1 MRTVYK
7 SLFTASLLLAATA
20 ALAQKVIVED
30 LDNWMSSLIS
40 RAIDNKVEVSKSLG
54 QERDIQK
61 EGTPLKWR
69 CDIIT
74 FTLPKK
80 QRSLLDEMIKA
91 FEENGHN
98 NPNCYGI
105 NTLTTGNPQNEGM
118 RKLMIGD
125 DINRYITI
133 GEQYGNYVNVNILDA
148 TDTTKTHR
156 YAYALEWKEDRK
168 HNTFVRYIVT
178 YAKIPLATTT
188 ITKPSWPFDLGSSRK
203 QKSGP
208 VQAPNE
214 ARAWQLLKDYP
225 IEKLDSLYRK
235 LNEKMQKAFVK
246 GNSIVCWSDTLAHD
260 TDPVTDVV
268 LRLQKGQNV
277 SINDL
282 LCNDNVLLIFSQL
295 KQQYLAGQNT
305 EFNAISIYTLCK
317 KARESGFFSCFSMGT
332 SGDMSK
338 EELKQF
344 KSEVSVL
351 IEKAKNETDR
361 KYLQMALRELEKIK

>member
-20 ALAQKVIVED
+20 TLAQKVIVED

-40 RAIDNKVEVSKSLG
+40 RAIDNKVEVSRSLG

-91 FEENGHN
+91 LQENGHN
-98 NPNCYGI
+98 NPYCYGI
-105 NTLTTGNPQNEGM
+105 NTLTAGNPQNEG
-118 RKLMIGD
+118 RPKLMIGD
-125 DINRYITI
+125 DINRYVTI

-148 TDTTKTHR
+148 ADTTKTHR
-156 YAYALEWKEDRK
+156 YAYAIEWKEDHK

-178 YAKIPLATTT
+178 YAKIPS
-188 ITKPSWPFDLGSSRK
+188 ISRK
-203 QKSGP
+203 QKTGP
-208 VQAPNE
+208 IQAPNE
-214 ARAWQLLKDYP
+214 ARAWQLFKDYP
-225 IEKLDSLYRK
+225 IEKLDSLYRE
-235 LNEKMQKAFVK
+235 LNEKMQNAFVK
-246 GNSIVCWSDTLAHD
+246 GNSIVSWSDTLAHD

-268 LRLQKGQNV
+268 QRLQKGQNV
-277 SINDL
+277 TINDF
-282 LCNDNVLLIFSQL
+282 LCDDNVLLLFSQL
-295 KQQYLAGQNT
+295 KQKYLAGQNT

-317 KARESGFFSCFSMGT
+317 EARESGFF

-338 EELKQF
+338 EELKQL
-344 KSEVSVL
+344 KSEVSAL
-351 IEKAKNETDR
+351 IEKTGDETNR
-361 KYLQMALRELEKIK
+361 KYLQMAFRELEKIK

>member
-1 MRTVYK
+1 
-7 SLFTASLLLAATA
+7 
-20 ALAQKVIVED
+20 
-30 LDNWMSSLIS
+30 MSSLIS

-105 NTLTTGNPQNEGM
+105 NTLTTGNPQNEGR
-118 RKLMIGD
+118 RKLMIGN
-125 DINRYITI
+125 DINRYVTI

-188 ITKPSWPFDLGSSRK
+188 ITKPSWPFDLGSSRN
-203 QKSGP
+203 QKTGP

-225 IEKLDSLYRK
+225 MEKLDSLYRK
-235 LNEKMQKAFVK
+235 LNEKIQKSFVK

-317 KARESGFFSCFSMGT
+317 EARKNGLFFSCFSMGT
-332 SGDMSK
+332 SGDVSK

-344 KSEVSVL
+344 KSEVSAL

-361 KYLQMALRELEKIK
+361 KYFQMALRELEKIE

>member
-1 MRTVYK
+1 MITVYK

-20 ALAQKVIVED
+20 TLAQKVIVED
-30 LDNWMSSLIS
+30 LDNWMNSLIS

-91 FEENGHN
+91 LQENGHN
-98 NPNCYGI
+98 NPYCYGI
-105 NTLTTGNPQNEGM
+105 NTLTAGNPQNEGM
-118 RKLMIGD
+118 RKLMIGN
-125 DINRYITI
+125 DINRYVTI

-148 TDTTKTHR
+148 ADTTKTYR
-156 YAYALEWKEDRK
+156 YAYALEWKEDHK

-178 YAKIPLATTT
+178 YAKIPSAVTT
-188 ITKPSWPFDLGSSRK
+188 ITKTSWPFSRI

-214 ARAWQLLKDYP
+214 ARAWQLFKDYP
-225 IEKLDSLYRK
+225 IEKLDSFYLK
-235 LNEKMQKAFVK
+235 LNEKIQKAFVK
-246 GNSIVCWSDTLAHD
+246 GNSIVSWSDTLSHD

-268 LRLQKGQNV
+268 RRLQKGQNV
-277 SINDL
+277 SIDDL
-282 LCNDNVLLIFSQL
+282 LCNDNVLLVFSQL

-317 KARESGFFSCFSMGT
+317 KARESGFFS
-332 SGDMSK
+332 GDMSE

-344 KSEVSVL
+344 KSEVSAL
-351 IEKAKNETDR
+351 IEKAKNETER
-361 KYLQMALRELEKIK
+361 KYLQMALGELEKIK